1 MLLATKSH
9 HHPSEEAEEKPS
21 DADQRTKELAQ
32 SPSAA
37 LNSPWTKCSKFLP
50 TSKKIVQFAEG
61 QDPKPGDK
69 IVYTGMDILEL
80 AQNFSEILIF

>member
-9 HHPSEEAEEKPS
+9 HNISEEAAEK
-21 DADQRTKELAQ
+21 QEKTKELAQ

-69 IVYTGMDILEL
+69 IVYTGDALGY
-80 AQNFSEILIF
+80 

>member
-9 HHPSEEAEEKPS
+9 HNLVKDAESTKDEK
-21 DADQRTKELAQ
+21 TKELAQ

-37 LNSPWTKCSKFLP
+37 VNSPWTKCSKFLP

-61 QDPKPGDK
+61 RDPKPGDK
-69 IVYTGMDILEL
+69 IVYTGEEDKNLNSPNYSSPNL
-80 AQNFSEILIF
+80 